1 LILRFAHG
9 SRQSRQPNG
18 QPNMAEKQT
27 VAQGLLL
34 MGHISQAGMHD
45 TTTQLLD
52 SILKVMLRPVVAPAH

>member
-1 LILRFAHG
+1 
-9 SRQSRQPNG
+9 
-18 QPNMAEKQT
+18 MAEKQT